1 MKKFDVQFDDELN
14 SVSKG
19 FAESRKF
26 CMDYI
31 RMNNGRNESYFP
43 DFKGGI
49 VSIVNIDTGECVFQ
63 TKIKNK

>member
-1 MKKFDVQFDDELN
+1 MKRFDVQFDDELN

-19 FAESRKF
+19 FAASRKF

-31 RMNNGRNESYFP
+31 RMYNGRDESYFP

-49 VSIVNIDTGECVFQ
+49 VSIVNVDTGETVFQ